1 MNVESFARDTIT
13 SDVVSVHDYMEQVRV
28 LFVRSCVCVCVSVC
42 SFVAVCREAPI
53 PLCDDDERIVFSF
66 GKLDSQGV
74 DVSVFR
80 VCGIQVP
87 FFLGDDG
94 GPPRWFCPVFCSPLT
109 DDAPLLLFLPGNVH
123 HT

>member
-1 MNVESFARDTIT
+1 MFVP
-13 SDVVSVHDYMEQVRV
+13 VR
-28 LFVRSCVCVCVSVC
+28 VCVSVC
-42 SFVAVCREAPI
+42 SFVAVCSEAPI
-53 PLCDDDERIVFSF
+53 SLCDDDERIVFSF

-74 DVSVFR
+74 DVSAFR

-87 FFLGDDG
+87 SFLGDDG

>member
-1 MNVESFARDTIT
+1 MFCS
-13 SDVVSVHDYMEQVRV
+13 
-28 LFVRSCVCVCVSVC
+28 FVRSCVCVC

-53 PLCDDDERIVFSF
+53 PLCDDDERIGFSF